1 MEFISMILIPVIL
14 FLLIG
19 LFVLFYREKK
29 RNNQRYKAMLNYV
42 DRNAEDVNAN
52 CDDAAKQ
59 LIEEH
64 ANKILEIVR
73 LEVNK
78 TIAEQESKMQGQLN
92 DLLLDYSQAQAAAS
106 RINDFGASLASIFDY
121 DPMKAIQKGRK
132 KEAG

>member
-1 MEFISMILIPVIL
+1 MEFISMILIPVML

-19 LFVLFYREKK
+19 LFVLFCREKK

-64 ANKILEIVR
+64 ANKILETVR
-73 LEVNK
+73 IEVNK

-92 DLLLDYSQAQAAAS
+92 DLLLDYSQAQEAAS